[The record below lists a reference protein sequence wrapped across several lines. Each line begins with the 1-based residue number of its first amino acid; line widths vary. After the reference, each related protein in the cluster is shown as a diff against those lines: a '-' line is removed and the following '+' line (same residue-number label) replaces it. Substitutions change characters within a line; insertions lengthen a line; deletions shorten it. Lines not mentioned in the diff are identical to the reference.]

1 MSFSTKSSREAL
13 ADWVSLQAN
22 VTFKTISLLRTHD
35 SERNTLSCSSMR
47 ATIRRFDCT
56 TCCCPS
62 VMQIDRC
69 LCTTG
74 TLRIDE
80 SSTTCGFYGEI
91 ARGNPKELHVAVVV
105 RAIRR
110 IGGSAA
116 IRPAMLIRTVETP
129 HAAAMA
135 VVRAPA
141 AAPWQHVVTG
151 CRNNEQGR
159 IMSDARHL
167 GRPTHVPYKY
177 AAVRRKDRAQTT
189 A

>member
-69 LCTTG
+69 LCRPGHYASASHPQLVGFTG
-74 TLRIDE
+74 KSPEGTRRNYTWRLLWARFGE
-80 SSTTCGFYGEI
+80 SG
-91 ARGNPKELHVAVVV
+91 
-105 RAIRR
+105 IRPP
-110 IGGSAA
+110 SA
-116 IRPAMLIRTVETP
+116 PAMLIRTVEAP

-135 VVRAPA
+135 VVRAHA
-141 AAPWQHVVTG
+141 AAPWRHVVTG

-159 IMSDARHL
+159 IMGDACPSR
-167 GRPTHVPYKY
+167 RPTHDP
-177 AAVRRKDRAQTT
+177 
-189 A
+189 